1 MVYINI
7 QHRVADFEK
16 WRQVFDANESFRR
29 EGGATGAK
37 QVFRDIKDPN
47 TITVLLEWK
56 DVDQA
61 QKFTSSPALVEAM
74 EKAGVIGQP
83 ISRSFITRA

>member
-16 WRQVFDANESFRR
+16 WRQVFDDNESFRR

-37 QVFRDIKDPN
+37 QIFRDIKDPN
-47 TITVLLEWK
+47 TITVLMEWK

-61 QKFTSSPALVEAM
+61 QKFTSSPALAEAM
-74 EKAGVIGQP
+74 KKAGVIGEP